1 MHIPDGYLSPAT
13 CVTLYG
19 LSSVSWYSALQ
30 GIKRKLASRTI
41 PLISVF
47 AAFTFVIMM
56 FNLPLPGG
64 TTGHA
69 TGVAIATIVLGPAAS
84 IIALS
89 IALALQAL
97 LFGDGG
103 ISTLGANA
111 FNMAVV
117 GSLVAYVFYRL
128 IAGSSL
134 IASRRRVLAAAVAGY
149 LSCNAA
155 ALVAAL
161 ELGIQPILYH
171 DPSGT
176 PLYAPYPLRIAL
188 PAIMIGHLTIAGLAE
203 AAITAGIV
211 SYLQRADLG
220 LLTRPHVAV
229 ADLPVRTAGT
239 SRLWLLVAL
248 LTLVTPL
255 GVMAVGK
262 AWGEWSASDFENQ
275 QTRAE
280 IARTSRQVEP
290 PPTPSG
296 IRRLSGLWTAPF
308 PDYAPAFIKNPVF
321 GYVLSAM
328 FGVGILASAGAA
340 VEHMRHKRDMS
351 APQS

>member
-1 MHIPDGYLSPAT
+1 MHIPDGYLSPAS

-19 LSSVSWYSALQ
+19 LSSVSWYSALKR
-30 GIKRKLASRTI
+30 IKRNIASRTI

-84 IIALS
+84 IIAVS

-103 ISTLGANA
+103 ISTLGANT

-117 GSLVAYVFYRL
+117 GSLVAYALYHA
-128 IAGSSL
+128 IAGSSE
-134 IASRRRVLAAAVAGY
+134 ITSRRRILAAAVAGY

-155 ALVAAL
+155 ALVAGF
-161 ELGIQPILYH
+161 ELGIQPTLYH
-171 DPSGT
+171 DPSGA

-203 AAITAGIV
+203 AVVTAGIV

-220 LLTRPHVAV
+220 LFNHAQVA
-229 ADLPVRTAGT
+229 LPAFPSKGSGA
-239 SRLWLLVAL
+239 SRLWLMVAVLAL
-248 LTLVTPL
+248 LTPL
-255 GVMAVGK
+255 GVLAVGK

-275 QTRAE
+275 QARAE

-296 IRRLSGLWTAPF
+296 IRKLSGLWTAPF
-308 PDYAPAFIKNPVF
+308 PDYAPAFIKNPIF

-328 FGVGILASAGAA
+328 FGVGVLASASAA
-340 VEHMRHKRDMS
+340 VDRILRRKPKGELES
-351 APQS
+351 

>member
-1 MHIPDGYLSPAT
+1 MHIPDGYLSPAS

-30 GIKRKLASRTI
+30 RIKRNIASRTI

-84 IIALS
+84 IIAVS

-117 GSLVAYVFYRL
+117 GSLVACAFYRL

-134 IASRRRVLAAAVAGY
+134 AGSRRRVLAAALAGY
-149 LSCNAA
+149 LSCN
-155 ALVAAL
+155 VAAL
-161 ELGIQPILYH
+161 AAAFELGIQPVLYH

-188 PAIMIGHLTIAGLAE
+188 PAIMIGHLTIAGLA
-203 AAITAGIV
+203 ASFYVNWKIYGQ
-211 SYLQRADLG
+211 LQTVKAFLESN
-220 LLTRPHVAV
+220 VFAEAV
-229 ADLPVRTAGT
+229 AACETAQSTTPFKWNSGT
-239 SRLWLLVAL
+239 NTRIVGLNSVKLDKYRIIPSY
-248 LTLVTPL
+248 TLFAD
-255 GVMAVGK
+255 AVYCDYDPGK
-262 AWGEWSASDFENQ
+262 K
-275 QTRAE
+275 RAE
-280 IARTSRQVEP
+280 IGSNFLERE
-290 PPTPSG
+290 
-296 IRRLSGLWTAPF
+296 
-308 PDYAPAFIKNPVF
+308 
-321 GYVLSAM
+321 
-328 FGVGILASAGAA
+328 
-340 VEHMRHKRDMS
+340 
-351 APQS
+351 